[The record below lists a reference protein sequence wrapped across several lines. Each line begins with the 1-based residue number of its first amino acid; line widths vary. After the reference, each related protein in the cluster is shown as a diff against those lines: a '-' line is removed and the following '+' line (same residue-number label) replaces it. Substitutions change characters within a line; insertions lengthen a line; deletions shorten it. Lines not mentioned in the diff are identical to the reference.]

1 MSKTILVLG
10 GLLAAELRSL
20 EGYFKVLKLDK
31 DNHPETVLVENKDD
45 IVAIIATPS
54 KPVSAQLIEALPNL
68 ELITQFGTGTD
79 NIDKEAAAARNITV
93 TNTPDLVTADT
104 ADIALLLMLGVA
116 RRGFEADLYVRIG
129 KWLQAPMGLGH
140 TLTGKTAAV
149 LGMGNIGKAIAKR
162 AAAFDMNV
170 IYNARSKKD
179 DLPYEYCEDIVEMA
193 ERADF
198 FICALPGGAET
209 TKIVD
214 AKVLEAIGASGY
226 LINIARGSVV
236 DQEALVVALHNKKL
250 AGAGLDVYQDEP
262 CVPEGLVKMDN
273 VCLLPH
279 IGTATFETRTKM
291 GQLVVEN
298 IRAHFDGKPVLTPVA
313 A

>member
-31 DNHPETVLVENKDD
+31 DNHPETVLAENKDD

-129 KWLQAPMGLGH
+129 KWMQAPMGLGH

-149 LGMGNIGKAIAKR
+149 LGMGKIGKAIAKR

-179 DLPYEYCEDIVEMA
+179 DLPYEYCGDIVEMS

-198 FICALPGGAET
+198 FICAVPGGAET
-209 TKIVD
+209 NNIVD
-214 AKVLEAIGASGY
+214 AKVLDAIGAGGY